1 MVKPTLNSAGL
12 AGAPA
17 IARSSLHWAP
27 LPWGHLADSQEKSPF
42 QFRSTQSLTAVPRLL
57 PATLEVPQR
66 PLSRLPC
73 DRAVTLPTASPDALL
88 QALKFT
94 PHSTSRNT
102 FLTCNTAP
110 APGISSSSPP
120 PPPSTSTP

>member
-1 MVKPTLNSAGL
+1 MIPREPNSL
-12 AGAPA
+12 DP
-17 IARSSLHWAP
+17 
-27 LPWGHLADSQEKSPF
+27 
-42 QFRSTQSLTAVPRLL
+42 FRSTLTILDRSA
-57 PATLEVPQR
+57 PAPTRDTRGTSKAAFP
-66 PLSRLPC
+66 PPC